1 MLPRVPH
8 IECVDRVWSSCF
20 PCASCALME
29 VQQFI
34 SIHSKEKETMSSK
47 PIHTQTTIAPVITEV
62 LAGDALT
69 LAAAARTLPPH
80 RGKCT
85 SPRTLW
91 RWHKKGVQTGER
103 RVHLE
108 LARIGIMW
116 CTSSAALARFL
127 MALTPAVA
135 EDAVALP
142 QANTADEGE
151 QAAEGD
157 CRELAATGI

>member
-1 MLPRVPH
+1 MN
-8 IECVDRVWSSCF
+8 
-20 PCASCALME
+20 
-29 VQQFI
+29 
-34 SIHSKEKETMSSK
+34 IHAET
-47 PIHTQTTIAPVITEV
+47 PIAPVITEV

-108 LARIGIMW
+108 LARVGNMW
-116 CTSSAALARFL
+116 CTSRAAMARFL
-127 MALTPAVA
+127 VALMPAVA
-135 EDAVALP
+135 DDAVALP
-142 QANTADEGE
+142 QANTADERE
-151 QAAEGD
+151 LTAAGAG
-157 CRELAATGI
+157 RELAATGI